1 MKLIDIVNGP
11 WAIAPEMLGEI
22 QSIYRAH
29 VRGPKIDIPAVEA
42 RIGRPLKNEAKSY
55 QVIDGVAVLELSG
68 PIARRMN
75 LFMQVSGG
83 TSSELFRRDFLQALD
98 DPTVSAVVMAINS
111 PGGTVDGTQ
120 ELADTIYAQRG
131 KKPVVALAEGTMAS
145 AAYWIGAAADAIYMS
160 DATAMVGSIG
170 VIASH
175 IDVSKAEEMA
185 GQKTTEITAGRY
197 KRIASEYEPLTSEG
211 RAEIQAKVDALYAVF
226 VDSVATY
233 RGVSVEDVLTKMADG
248 KLFVGKEAMEAGL
261 VDGVSNLD
269 ALIAQLTQKAGAGV
283 ARAEAKKGTKIM
295 TLDMLRADHPDLV
308 EALVAEA
315 TEGMISAE
323 TLQEQLAA
331 ARAEAITAERERIAA
346 IEALAIPG
354 HDALIAQLKAE
365 GATADEA
372 ALKIIGAE
380 KQARQS
386 ALAAIEK
393 SGSVAVPPAEGQGG
407 SGVDPSAPLKDRAR
421 AEFDRD
427 ADLRAEFGG
436 RFEPYLAYR
445 KAEESK
451 RARVLGKQ

>member
-75 LFMQVSGG
+75 LFMQISGG
-83 TSSELFRRDFLQALD
+83 TSSELFRRDFLQALE

-160 DATAMVGSIG
+160 ESTAMVGSIG
-170 VIASH
+170 VVASH
-175 IDVSKAEEMA
+175 VDMSRAEEMA

-283 ARAEAKKGTKIM
+283 ARAEKKGTKIM

-323 TLQEQLAA
+323 TLQDQLAA

-365 GATADEA
+365 GASADEA

-380 KQARQS
+380 KQVRQS
-386 ALAAIEK
+386 ALAAIEQ
-393 SGSVAVPPAEGQGG
+393 SGSVAVPHAEAQGG
-407 SGVDPSAPLKDRAR
+407 SGVDPSAPLEDRAR

-445 KAEESK
+445 KAEDSK

>member
-75 LFMQVSGG
+75 LIMQISGG
-83 TSSELFRRDFLQALD
+83 TSSELFRRDFLQAID

-170 VIASH
+170 VVASH
-175 IDVSKAEEMA
+175 VDVSKAEEMA

-233 RGVSVEDVLTKMADG
+233 RGVSVEDVLTRMADG
-248 KLFVGKEAMEAGL
+248 KVFVGKEAMEAGM

-283 ARAEAKKGTKIM
+283 ARAEKKGPKIM

-407 SGVDPSAPLKDRAR
+407 SGVDPSAPLEDRAR

-445 KAEESK
+445 KSIDQG
-451 RARVLGKQ
+451 RARVLGKK